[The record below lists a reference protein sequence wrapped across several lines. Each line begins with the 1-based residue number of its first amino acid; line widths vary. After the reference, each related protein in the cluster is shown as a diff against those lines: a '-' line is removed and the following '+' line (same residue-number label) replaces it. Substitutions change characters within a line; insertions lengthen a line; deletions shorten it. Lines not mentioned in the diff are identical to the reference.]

1 MTDQILLFSSDK
13 LLLDAYKAYKSC
25 GGTFNLTL
33 IGSIDEISERSRF
46 NIVDQSDIKFF
57 PFMQPA
63 EVANT
68 MNSSKV
74 FILPSY
80 RDHWGTVL
88 CEAAACGCL
97 LIASNQ
103 SGSSTDLIR
112 CGINGFT
119 FDSKVKS
126 SSLQLSLLMAKIEL
140 ISLSD
145 TAQSRSNVS
154 ISLASNFNELSYS
167 LALQTIFA

>member
-1 MTDQILLFSSDK
+1 
-13 LLLDAYKAYKSC
+13 
-25 GGTFNLTL
+25 
-33 IGSIDEISERSRF
+33 
-46 NIVDQSDIKFF
+46 
-57 PFMQPA
+57 MQPA

-74 FILPSY
+74 AHSPSY

-97 LIASNQ
+97 LIGSNQ

-119 FDSKVKS
+119 FDSK
-126 SSLQLSLLMAKIEL
+126 LNQLHCSFL
-140 ISLSD
+140 
-145 TAQSRSNVS
+145 
-154 ISLASNFNELSYS
+154 Y
-167 LALQTIFA
+167 